1 MTAYFVSCGDHPD
14 EKKEIKKKKKK
25 RKKEI
30 NLFPKPEEMQS
41 YNQFCLFCSFLT
53 HKVTPSWQGLDA
65 APEMRGSPWC
75 PSIEEDN

>member
-30 NLFPKPEEMQS
+30 NLFPKPEEM
-41 YNQFCLFCSFLT
+41 
-53 HKVTPSWQGLDA
+53 
-65 APEMRGSPWC
+65 
-75 PSIEEDN
+75 